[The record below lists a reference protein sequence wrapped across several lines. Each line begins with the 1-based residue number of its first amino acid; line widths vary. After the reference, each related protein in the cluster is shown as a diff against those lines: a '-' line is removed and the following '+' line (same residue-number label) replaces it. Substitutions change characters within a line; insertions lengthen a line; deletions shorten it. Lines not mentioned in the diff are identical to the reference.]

1 MHAMNPFP
9 VYRVSGLLLVFALV
23 SGGDAGAAPADAP
36 LASKECVEAVPAE
49 PRLLVPELVHPP
61 RRAIW
66 NAPDGGGRN
75 FVVPIVEMGAF
86 HAIFW
91 GTAKLLGKPYADIS
105 LETMRRNVS
114 NGWAWD
120 EDAFATN
127 ALGHPY
133 QGSLAYTAARSS
145 GFGFWGS
152 VPFTVASSVLWEL
165 FMESETPSTND
176 LITTSIGGV
185 VLGEVLHRTALA
197 ILDEG
202 EPTVARSVLSLLVE
216 PVGGINR
223 YLFGR
228 RKNDFLP
235 VQGNFLQ
242 LMAGFTSNVDNYN
255 DIDGT
260 RFDVPNKMEGHLGVE
275 MVYGPPQLTTGD
287 YDQPFDYF
295 TLTARMGISRDTLT
309 VGFFSRGLLYGDRF
323 KFRSISGLW
332 GLMAGYDFA
341 NPNTLRV
348 STVSLGIGGV
358 AQVPL
363 TPQLTLDVTANMAGV
378 PFGHGGGLTSPESAR
393 DYHFG
398 PGAQSA
404 FELSLVRRGVGR
416 VGVSVRNYLISGAFL
431 GEGVELITY
440 ATARAE
446 LLLAG
451 QHGVALE
458 AFVANREGEFGSV
471 SDTIR
476 QRATQIR
483 LLWTVSKGS
492 GFGTR

>member
-1 MHAMNPFP
+1 MTP
-9 VYRVSGLLLVFALV
+9 LLVQRISCLV
-23 SGGDAGAAPADAP
+23 SVVVLVAGGDAGAAPADAP
-36 LASKECVEAVPAE
+36 LACAECVEVAPAE

-61 RRAIW
+61 RRVIW

-75 FVVPIVEMGAF
+75 FLVPIVELSALHG
-86 HAIFW
+86 IFW
-91 GTAKLLGKPYADIS
+91 GTAKVLGKPYADIS
-105 LETMRRNVS
+105 LETMRRNLRD
-114 NGWAWD
+114 GWVWD

-127 ALGHPY
+127 AFGHPY

-165 FMESETPSTND
+165 FMESESPSTND

-202 EPTVARSVLSLLVE
+202 EPSLARSVVSFLVE

-228 RKNDFLP
+228 RKNDFFP
-235 VQGNFLQ
+235 VPGNFIHFV
-242 LMAGFTSNVDNYN
+242 AGVTSNVDNYN

-260 RFDVPNKMEGHLGVE
+260 RFDVPNQLEGHLGVE
-275 MVYGPPQLTTGD
+275 LVYGPPQLNAGD

-295 TLTARMGISRDTLT
+295 TLSARLGISRDTLT
-309 VGFFSRGLLYGDRF
+309 VGLFSRGLLFGDRF
-323 KFRSISGLW
+323 QLRSISGLW

-348 STVSLGIGGV
+348 SSVSLGLGGV

-363 TPQLTLDVTANMAGV
+363 TPQLTLDFATNIAGV
-378 PFGHGGGLTSPESAR
+378 PFGHGGGLNSPESAR
-393 DYHFG
+393 DYHYG
-398 PGAQSA
+398 PGAQTV
-404 FELSLVRRGVGR
+404 FELGLVRRGVGR

-431 GEGVELITY
+431 GEGAELITY

-451 QHGVALE
+451 FHGVALE
-458 AFVANREGEFGSV
+458 AFVANRAGQFGSV

-483 LLWTVSKGS
+483 LLWTLSKGV

>member
-1 MHAMNPFP
+1 MLSLL
-9 VYRVSGLLLVFALV
+9 VQRVSCFLLVFVLV
-23 SGGDAGAAPADAP
+23 SRGEANAAPADAP
-36 LASKECVEAVPAE
+36 LASEACVEVAPTS
-49 PRLLVPELVHPP
+49 PQLLLPELVHPP

-66 NAPDGGGRN
+66 SAPDGGGRD
-75 FVVPIVEMGAF
+75 FLVPIVEMAALHG
-86 HAIFW
+86 IFW
-91 GTAKLLGKPYADIS
+91 GTAKVLGKPYADIS
-105 LETMRRNVS
+105 LETMRRNLTD
-114 NGWAWD
+114 GWVWD

-127 ALGHPY
+127 AFGHPY
-133 QGSLAYTAARSS
+133 QGSLAYTAARSN

-165 FMESETPSTND
+165 FMESESPSTND

-202 EPTVARSVLSLLVE
+202 EPTLARSVISLLVE

-223 YLFGR
+223 FLFGR
-228 RKNDFLP
+228 RKNDFFP
-235 VQGNFLQ
+235 VPGSFLQ
-242 LMAGFTSNVDNYN
+242 GMAGVTSNVDNYN

-260 RFDVPNKMEGHLGVE
+260 RFDVPNQLEGHLGVE
-275 MVYGPPQLTTGD
+275 VVYGPPQLTSGD

-295 TLTARMGISRDTLT
+295 TLTARMGFSRDTLT

-323 KFRSISGLW
+323 QFRSVSGLW

-363 TPQLTLDVTANMAGV
+363 TSQLTLDSTATVAGV

-404 FELSLVRRGVGR
+404 FELGLVRRGVGR

-458 AFVANREGEFGSV
+458 AFVANRAGQFGIG
-471 SDTIR
+471 SDTLR

-483 LLWTVSKGS
+483 LLWTFSKGP

>member
-1 MHAMNPFP
+1 MSQHLVHRAPC
-9 VYRVSGLLLVFALV
+9 LLVFALLA
-23 SGGDAGAAPADAP
+23 GGAAGAMPADAP
-36 LASKECVEAVPAE
+36 LAKEEECVEPLPME
-49 PRLLVPELVHPP
+49 PRRLLPELVHPP

-66 NAPDGGGRN
+66 HAPDGGGRN
-75 FVVPIVEMGAF
+75 FLIPIVEMGAL
-86 HAIFW
+86 HGIFW
-91 GTAKLLGKPYADIS
+91 GTAKILGKPYADIS
-105 LETMRRNVS
+105 LETMRRNLYV
-114 NGWAWD
+114 NGWVWD

-127 ALGHPY
+127 AFGHPY
-133 QGSLAYTAARSS
+133 QGSLAYTAARTS

-165 FMESETPSTND
+165 FMENESPSRND
-176 LITTSIGGV
+176 FITTSIGGV

-202 EPTVARSVLSLLVE
+202 EPSVARSVVSLLVE

-223 YLFGR
+223 FLFGR
-228 RKNDFLP
+228 RKNDFAP
-235 VQGNFLQ
+235 VPGNFFQ
-242 LMAGFTSNVDNYN
+242 LMAGVTSNVDNYN

-260 RFDVPNKMEGHLGVE
+260 RFDVPNKLEGHFGVE
-275 MVYGPPQLTTGD
+275 LVYGAPQLNAGD

-295 TLTARMGISRDTLT
+295 TLSARLGISNDVLAL
-309 VGFFSRGLLYGDRF
+309 GFFSRGLLYGDRF
-323 KFRSISGLW
+323 KLGPIKGLW

-348 STVSLGIGGV
+348 SAVNLGLGGV

-363 TPQLTLDVTANMAGV
+363 TSQLTLDLSTNIAGV

-393 DYHFG
+393 DYHYG
-398 PGAQSA
+398 PGAHTA
-404 FELSLVRRGVGR
+404 FELGLVRRGVGR
-416 VGVSVRNYLISGAFL
+416 IGVSVRNYLISGAFL

-446 LLLAG
+446 ILLVG
-451 QHGVALE
+451 VHGVALE
-458 AFVANREGEFGSV
+458 AFVANRAGEFGSET
-471 SDTIR
+471 DTIR

-483 LLWTVSKGS
+483 VLWTVSKGL